1 MKTDQILLSAMLAGV
16 LAMGCKKEHGA
27 DVANITP
34 DVIAA
39 AGVGALANVTITQT
53 IIVKAGETYDGK
65 GNTII
70 AQGLGDGSQ
79 AEDQKP
85 IFRLENGATL
95 KNVKIGAPGCDGVHV
110 YGNATLDNV
119 EWIDVGEDAITLKSK
134 GTVTLNNCIAK
145 NAYDK
150 VLQINAD
157 GTININNFRVTT
169 FGKVLR
175 TNGSG
180 QYNVTVTINGG
191 TFSGGTN
198 IVRTESKNLK
208 VRYRNMT
215 TSSVTKLWEVPSAS
229 QVSTY

>member
-1 MKTDQILLSAMLAGV
+1 MKTNKMLMSAVLAGSI
-16 LAMGCKKEHGA
+16 AMGCTKDHST
-27 DVANITP
+27 DVSNITP
-34 DVIAA
+34 DAVAA
-39 AGVGALANVTITQT
+39 IGVTPFANVTITAT
-53 IIVKAGETYDGK
+53 ITVKAGQTYDGK

-79 AEDQKP
+79 SEGQKP
-85 IFRLENGATL
+85 IFKLENGAIL

-119 EWIDVGEDAITLKSK
+119 EWLDVGEDAMTLKSA
-134 GTVTLNNCIAK
+134 GTVTLNNCIAQK
-145 NAYDK
+145 AADK

-157 GTININNFRVTT
+157 GTININNFKVTT

-180 QYNVTVTINGG
+180 QYNVTVNINGG

-198 IVRTESKNLK
+198 IVRTESKNLR
-208 VRYRNMT
+208 VRYRNIT
-215 TSSVTKLWEVPSAS
+215 TSSVTKLWEVPSTS

>member
-1 MKTDQILLSAMLAGV
+1 MKTNKMLMSAVLAGA
-16 LAMGCKKEHGA
+16 LAMGCTKDHST
-27 DVANITP
+27 DVSNMTP
-34 DVIAA
+34 DVAA
-39 AGVGALANVTITQT
+39 AIGVTPFANVPITATIV
-53 IIVKAGETYDGK
+53 VKAGQTYDGK

-79 AEDQKP
+79 SEGQKP
-85 IFRLENGATL
+85 IFKLENGAVL

-110 YGNATLDNV
+110 YGNATLENV
-119 EWIDVGEDAITLKSK
+119 EWLDVGEDAMTLKSA
-134 GTVTLNNCIAK
+134 GTVTLNNCIAQK
-145 NAYDK
+145 AADK

-180 QYNVTVTINGG
+180 QYNVTVNINGG

-198 IVRTESKNLK
+198 IVRTESKNLR
-208 VRYRNMT
+208 VRYRNIT

>member
-1 MKTDQILLSAMLAGV
+1 MKTQQLLMAAVLAGSFAV
-16 LAMGCKKEHGA
+16 GCTKESAAPEKLPADNLAA
-27 DVANITP
+27 TDVTIK
-34 DVIAA
+34 
-39 AGVGALANVTITQT
+39 ANVPITSTIL
-53 IIVKAGETYDGK
+53 VKAGEVYDGK

-70 AQGLGDGSQ
+70 ASGMGDGSQ
-79 AEDQKP
+79 AENQKP

-110 YGNATLDNV
+110 YGNATLENV
-119 EWIDVGEDAITLKSK
+119 EWLDVGEDAMTLKSK

-145 NAYDK
+145 LAYDK
-150 VLQINAD
+150 ILQINAD
-157 GTININNFRVTT
+157 GTIILNNFRATT

-180 QYNVTVTINGG
+180 QYTVTVTINGG

-198 IVRTESKNLK
+198 IVRTESKNLR
-208 VRYRNMT
+208 VRYRNIT
-215 TSSVTKLWEVPSAS
+215 TSNVTKLWEVPSAS

>member
-1 MKTDQILLSAMLAGV
+1 MKTNQILVSAMLAGA
-16 LAMGCKKEHGA
+16 LAMGCKKDHSS

-34 DVIAA
+34 DAIAA
-39 AGVGALANVTITQT
+39 TNVGALANVTITQT

-79 AEDQKP
+79 AENQKP

-119 EWIDVGEDAITLKSK
+119 EWIDVGEDAMTLKSK

-157 GTININNFRVTT
+157 GTININNFKVTT

-180 QYNVTVTINGG
+180 QYTVTVTINGG

-215 TSSVTKLWEVPSAS
+215 TSSVTKLWEVPSSS

>member
-1 MKTDQILLSAMLAGV
+1 MKTNQILLSAMLAGA
-16 LAMGCKKEHGA
+16 LAMGCKKEHGS
-27 DVANITP
+27 DVNMTP

-39 AGVGALANVTITQT
+39 GGVSALANVIITQT

-70 AQGLGDGSQ
+70 AQGMGDGSQ

-119 EWIDVGEDAITLKSK
+119 EWIDVGEDAMTLKSK

-215 TSSVTKLWEVPSAS
+215 TSNVTKLWEVPSAS

>member
-1 MKTDQILLSAMLAGV
+1 MAAVLAGCFTV
-16 LAMGCKKEHGA
+16 GCSKEQSSTPEKLAA
-27 DVANITP
+27 DKIAATDVTTKAIVNITS
-34 DVIAA
+34 
-39 AGVGALANVTITQT
+39 TIL
-53 IIVKAGETYDGK
+53 VKAGETYDGK

-70 AQGLGDGSQ
+70 ASGMGDGSQ
-79 AEDQKP
+79 AENQKP

-119 EWIDVGEDAITLKSK
+119 EWLDVGEDAMTLKSK
-134 GTVTLNNCIAK
+134 GTVTLNNCIAQQ
-145 NAYDK
+145 AYDK
-150 VLQINAD
+150 ILQINAD
-157 GTININNFRVTT
+157 GAVVLNNFRATT

-180 QYNVTVTINGG
+180 QYTVTVTINGG

-198 IVRTESKNLK
+198 IVRTESVNLR
-208 VRYRNMT
+208 VRYRNIS
-215 TSSVTKLWEVPSAS
+215 TSNITKLWEVPNAS

>member
-1 MKTDQILLSAMLAGV
+1 MKTNYMLMSALLAGS
-16 LAMGCKKEHGA
+16 LTIGCSKDNSA
-27 DVANITP
+27 DVSRPTA
-34 DVIAA
+34 DAIAA
-39 AGVGALANVTITQT
+39 TDVTAAANVPITAT
-53 IIVKAGETYDGK
+53 IIVKAGQTYDGK

-79 AEDQKP
+79 SEGQKP

-119 EWIDVGEDAITLKSK
+119 EWLDVGEDAMTLKSK
-134 GTVTLNNCIAK
+134 GTVTLNNCIAQK
-145 NAYDK
+145 AADK

-191 TFSGGTN
+191 TFNGGTN
-198 IVRTESKNLK
+198 IVRTESKNLR
-208 VRYRNMT
+208 VRYRNMS
-215 TSSVTKLWEVPSAS
+215 TSNVSKLWEVPSSS